1 MPNQEKM
8 GKKSRKPRGGGG
20 GAKPSPPTG
29 PFDGSLVD
37 GVTNI
42 MSYAMMVA
50 EDAKGDIT
58 TERAYSGACLCR
70 DVPSCDE
77 CWLEGVP
84 LKRCQC
90 CKVAKYCSTECQKK
104 AWNEELFSG
113 HKKTCKQLRK

>member
-1 MPNQEKM
+1 M
-8 GKKSRKPRGGGG
+8 GKKSRKSRRGGG

-29 PFDGSLVD
+29 LFDGSLVD

-58 TERAYSGACLCR
+58 TERAYSGACLSR

-77 CWLEGVP
+77 CW
-84 LKRCQC
+84 
-90 CKVAKYCSTECQKK
+90 
-104 AWNEELFSG
+104 
-113 HKKTCKQLRK
+113 

>member
-58 TERAYSGACLCR
+58 TERAYSGACLSR

-84 LKRCQC
+84 LKRWPRSPSGT
-90 CKVAKYCSTECQKK
+90 KSTWSSQSPCPSPSRI
-104 AWNEELFSG
+104 FY
-113 HKKTCKQLRK
+113 

>member
-1 MPNQEKM
+1 MPNQENM
-8 GKKSRKPRGGGG
+8 GKKSRKPRNGGG

-58 TERAYSGACLCR
+58 TERAYSGACLSR
-70 DVPSCDE
+70 GVPSCDE
-77 CWLEGVP
+77 CWLEGVDRKLAALP
-84 LKRCQC
+84 IWH
-90 CKVAKYCSTECQKK
+90 KVHMVEPVALSL
-104 AWNEELFSG
+104 AI
-113 HKKTCKQLRK
+113 

>member
-1 MPNQEKM
+1 MRSKDQTKM

-29 PFDGSLVD
+29 PFDGPLVD

-58 TERAYSGACLCR
+58 TERAYSGACLSR

-84 LKRCQC
+84 LKRPVPAQDRKLAALPIWH
-90 CKVAKYCSTECQKK
+90 KVHMVEPVALSL
-104 AWNEELFSG
+104 AI
-113 HKKTCKQLRK
+113 